1 MKTNLLH
8 RWPSMNLG
16 ILTTMIFLLTACAG
30 IADPPG
36 RLDPDFGE
44 NYRNAFS
51 SQAINP
57 MAPVDSSPAATL
69 PGELANQIYKKRY
82 VKPMTEEKKEKEDA
96 SSELSSL
103 D

>member
-1 MKTNLLH
+1 
-8 RWPSMNLG
+8 MNLG
-16 ILTTMIFLLTACAG
+16 ILTAIVFLLTACAG

-36 RLDPDFGE
+36 RLDPDFGKSC
-44 NYRNAFS
+44 RNAFS
-51 SQAINP
+51 AQTINP
-57 MAPVDSSPAATL
+57 TAPADSSPATSL
-69 PGELANQIYKKRY
+69 PGELANQIYKQRY